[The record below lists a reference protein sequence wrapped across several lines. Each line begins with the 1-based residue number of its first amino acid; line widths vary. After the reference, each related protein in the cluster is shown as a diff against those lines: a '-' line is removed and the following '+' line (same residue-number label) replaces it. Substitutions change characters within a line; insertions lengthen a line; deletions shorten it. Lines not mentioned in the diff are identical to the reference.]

1 VCMYVWDGMGGSGS
15 LEVIGAKMEIGLTRR
30 DDKLQ

>member
-1 VCMYVWDGMGGSGS
+1 MYVCVFGMGGSVS
-15 LEVIGAKMEIGLTRR
+15 LEVIEGFGLTRR